1 MKNIF
6 KKIFFSV
13 LVTYLFISC
22 SDFSNSDS
30 SFVTNEKGRIIIS
43 TNLDSQSR
51 SVLPTGIT
59 EQTQGLTW
67 ELVGTCEEKTYS
79 KEWNDRTSEDGVI
92 TTAYNKMKSDN
103 DLLLDVGTWLFSLKV
118 KNNNGYVLV
127 GTTQVAIN
135 SGENTLSFVM
145 NEATSDDLSDGE
157 TVASGSIEFTLK
169 FPKDVVDNVEAKLFK
184 YENNDTEIS
193 NQTLFIEY
201 SSTDNCSFVKYSYPD
216 ATGTTSS
223 PLSAG
228 YYILKIELQQ
238 DTSVQA
244 TATDYQPINTYS
256 CLIRVAPGLLSQGKY
271 TLPDLAQLYT
281 ITYKLNE
288 GTFDSTTS
296 AVPTSYNAYTSF
308 ELPTPTRN
316 GYEFAG
322 WYTQELN
329 EDNIITEKLF
339 GNAGETETI
348 SEDIT
353 LYAKW
358 KISWDGLKNQIEND
372 SGISEFVITEDLT
385 ATSTITVSK
394 PFKITSDK
402 NVTITRGNTTGNTS
416 FTDAFF
422 RVESVGNL
430 ELAGTEEKV
439 ITLDGG
445 NVSSTNDGGAVH
457 VSGGTFTMNDGVTI
471 TKCNAKDGGA
481 VYITNVG
488 TFNMTG
494 GTITGCSATLSG
506 GGVWMDDSSSFTMS
520 GDSKI
525 EDCNSSSEGGG
536 VYVTD
541 VNNPCTFEMLDNA
554 TITRC
559 RAVNGGGGVSY
570 GCGTSGTFEISENA
584 EISKNINNNNNSYGG
599 GGIFLYGE
607 LTMNGGTISG
617 NEAYNGAGVYV
628 RNSSSFTMNVGTIS
642 DNKATGYGGGVY
654 LSDSTSSFTMN
665 GGVIG
670 KEIEEGTEGAKQS
683 WEDAATEDKHS
694 NSANGGGGGIYA
706 VDGTVTIKD
715 AKVSYNYVPDDDKNG
730 DPNGTSLS
738 SGGGICMNKGTLTL
752 ENTEVSYNRGYL
764 GGGVRCYN
772 DGTVNVGTLTLKNA
786 TIKGNA
792 GKHYGWSNFGGAL
805 AIRHFDVICD
815 KSAEASIIEENYSA
829 DGGAVFLEHT
839 RSTLENITIQNNS
852 YHTDGYRYG
861 SEMLLWENANIS
873 IASNTVNISSDN
885 TTERKGIFIN
895 RSTDKLNLSGNIS
908 LNSPINLH
916 FESGQSSPSTVTVA
930 GNLSENNVATI
941 YLVGNYTEE
950 TQVLVAEGEVNLADQ
965 VGKFTLKNENY
976 KISDDG
982 TVVSKS
988 GGGGTVNP
996 DVTVTSWSTLKSTI
1010 ESIDTTYTEEN
1021 PYVIEITSDITT
1033 SADTAAEITVSSHV
1047 KLVSN
1052 TNCIITR
1059 TSDFAGVNLFQVNTE
1074 ASLTIGDANAGGTL
1088 TLDGGGTDVSATK
1101 SLVNVTGT
1109 LVLNEKSVL
1118 QNNNCPDSYAT
1129 SGAAVFSNGG
1139 TLKVFGSTIKNNSNN
1154 HSSNFGGA
1162 IYIKNGTLNITSGT
1176 FEENKTNKNGG
1187 AIYVT
1192 EGTVNITG
1200 GNFIN
1205 NKVSTGSNKTE
1216 TSYGGGAIYID
1227 SAETSISAA
1236 TFESNIT
1243 EDGVGTLL
1251 ITNIGTE
1258 TSPAMIYNCTFTN
1271 NTAYQKGA
1279 AIYTGGTSYI
1289 EINDC
1294 TFTGNTLSID
1304 GSHDVYIG
1312 NTGGTTKINGSAM
1325 TGAWTS
1331 SSN

>member
-584 EISKNINNNNNSYGG
+584 EISKNINNNNSYGG

-670 KEIEEGTEGAKQS
+670 KEIEEGSEGAKQS

-772 DGTVNVGTLTLKNA
+772 DGTVKVGTLTLKNA

>member
-6 KKIFFSV
+6 NKFAFFIALSFV
-13 LVTYLFISC
+13 FISC
-22 SDFSNSDS
+22 GNLTTSENDDS
-30 SFVTNEKGRIIIS
+30 IPQGKGKITIS
-43 TNLDSQSR
+43 TDLQNGR
-51 SVLPTGIT
+51 SVLPTAI
-59 EQTQGLTW
+59 EQDTRGLKW
-67 ELVGTCEEKTYS
+67 KLVGTSGDKTYS
-79 KEWNDRTSEDGVI
+79 KIWDDDTDETGTV
-92 TTAYNKMKSDN
+92 TAYQSMTSDSGIVI
-103 DLLLDVGTWLFSLKV
+103 DTGTWDFTLTASQDNATEELNV
-118 KNNNGYVLV
+118 LQAQCNSVQISAGNNFLN
-127 GTTQVAIN
+127 
-135 SGENTLSFVM
+135 FVM
-145 NEATSDDLSDGE
+145 QEATGDNAA
-157 TVASGSIEFTLK
+157 TGSIEFTLN
-169 FPKDVVDNVEAKLFK
+169 FPGNVVTKGIATLTT
-184 YENNDTEIS
+184 YEGTNPDT
-193 NQTLFIEY
+193 QDFTA
-201 SSTDNCSFVKYSYPD
+201 D
-216 ATGTTSS
+216 AGTTNQFLSS
-223 PLSAG
+223 ITYTNENISAG
-228 YYILKIELQQ
+228 YYILKIQLQQ
-238 DTSVQA
+238 EGYA
-244 TATDYQPINTYS
+244 TTPAVEYINTYS
-256 CLIRVAPGLLSQGKY
+256 CLIRVAPGLTSYGVY
-271 TLPDLAQLYT
+271 TLDKLAQLYT

-296 AVPTSYNAYTSF
+296 PVPTSYNAYTSF
-308 ELPTPTRN
+308 NLPTPTRE
-316 GYEFAG
+316 GYEFVG
-322 WYTQELN
+322 WYTQ
-329 EDNIITEKLF
+329 DYKDDGTFTEELF

-358 KISWDGLKNQIEND
+358 KISWDGLKNQIENN

-422 RVESVGNL
+422 KVESVGNL

-445 NVSSTNDGGAVH
+445 NANESPILATAPLITSSGNLTLTNCTLQNNKNTSTTPGGA
-457 VSGGTFTMNDGVTI
+457 I
-471 TKCNAKDGGA
+471 
-481 VYITNVG
+481 YI
-488 TFNMTG
+488 
-494 GTITGCSATLSG
+494 SAG
-506 GGVWMDDSSSFTMS
+506 
-520 GDSKI
+520 K
-525 EDCNSSSEGGG
+525 
-536 VYVTD
+536 
-541 VNNPCTFEMLDNA
+541 
-554 TITRC
+554 
-559 RAVNGGGGVSY
+559 
-570 GCGTSGTFEISENA
+570 
-584 EISKNINNNNNSYGG
+584 
-599 GGIFLYGE
+599 
-607 LTMNGGTISG
+607 
-617 NEAYNGAGVYV
+617 
-628 RNSSSFTMNVGTIS
+628 
-642 DNKATGYGGGVY
+642 
-654 LSDSTSSFTMN
+654 FTMN
-665 GGVIG
+665 GGIIG
-670 KEIEEGTEGAKQS
+670 KEITGSDASTGKQS
-683 WEDAATEDKHS
+683 WQDAATETNHS
-694 NSANGGGGGIYA
+694 NYAYAGGGGIYA

-715 AKVSYNYVPDDDKNG
+715 AKVSYNYVPDDDKYGNP
-730 DPNGTSLS
+730 DGTSLS
-738 SGGGICMNKGTLTL
+738 SGGGICMNKGTLIL

-772 DGTVNVGTLTLKNA
+772 DGSENVGTLTLKNA

-792 GKHYGWSNFGGAL
+792 GKHYAWSNFGGAL
-805 AIRHFDVICD
+805 AIRNFNVIC
-815 KSAEASIIEENYSA
+815 AEASIIEENYSA
-829 DGGAVFLEHT
+829 DGGAVFLEYT
-839 RSTLENITIQNNS
+839 KSTLENITIQNNS

-941 YLVGNYTEE
+941 YLVGNYTER

-976 KISDDG
+976 KISDEG